1 MVKLRGF
8 LWTLLVT
15 ALVLTAAA
23 CQPAEE
29 PADEMETGEM
39 ETEEVTPEPTPA
51 PEIRAMADL
60 QSAEGANVTGTVTF
74 SEQAGGQIQ
83 VVARVEGLE
92 PGEHGFHVHETG
104 ACDPPAFTSAGDHF
118 APAGNPHGA
127 LDDPQSHAGDLGN
140 ITVGDDGV
148 GTLDITTGKISLGG
162 GQNSILGKA
171 VVVHAGED
179 DLTSQPSGDSGD
191 RVACGIIAMAGDA
204 VEQDTGIEVA
214 PGEGGEE
221 AATEGDQPESM

>member
-1 MVKLRGF
+1 MVKLRAF

-23 CQPAEE
+23 CQPADE

-39 ETEEVTPEPTPA
+39 ETEEVMPEPTPA

-60 QSAEGANVTGTVTF
+60 QGAPGSNVIGTVTF
-74 SEQAGGQIQ
+74 SEQAGGQVQ
-83 VVARVEGLE
+83 VVARVEGLT

-104 ACDPPAFTSAGDHF
+104 ACDPPDFSSAGGHF
-118 APAGNPHGA
+118 APADNQHGG

-140 ITVGDDGV
+140 ITVGDDGI
-148 GTLDITTGKISLGG
+148 GTLDVTTGKISLGAG
-162 GQNSILGKA
+162 ANSVLGKA
-171 VVVHAGED
+171 VVVHAGAD
-179 DLTSQPSGDSGD
+179 DLISQPTGDAGG

-204 VEQDTGIEVA
+204 VEQGTEIEVE
-214 PGEGGEE
+214 PGEGGED
-221 AATEGDQPESM
+221 ATMDDEPESM